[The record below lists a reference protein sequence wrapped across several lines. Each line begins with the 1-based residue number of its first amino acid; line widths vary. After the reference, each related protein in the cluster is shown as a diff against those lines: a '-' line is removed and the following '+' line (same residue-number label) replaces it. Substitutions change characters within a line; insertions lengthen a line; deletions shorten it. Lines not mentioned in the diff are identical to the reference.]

1 MQNQNKKEVYK
12 MEIYR
17 NEIYLADLGKCNGS
31 IQAEIRPV
39 VIIQNNKGNKYSP
52 TTIIAPITSRLE
64 KSKIP
69 THVYITHNKLEKN
82 SLILC
87 EQIQT
92 INKTQLLKR
101 ISKIMNFETQEKI
114 NNAIK
119 ISLDLEE
126 DYARK

>member
-17 NEIYLADLGKCNGS
+17 NEIYLANLGQCNGS

-39 VIIQNNKGNKYSP
+39 VIIQNNIGNKYSP
-52 TTIIAPITSRLE
+52 TTIIAPITSKLE

-69 THVYITHNKLEKN
+69 THVYITNNKLEKN

-101 ISKIMNFETQEKI
+101 ISKIINYETQEKI

-119 ISLDLEE
+119 I
-126 DYARK
+126 